1 MILQVNPPKD
11 ITVTP
16 EVPAEVIDNVS
27 EVNIVTISDDTV
39 SQVTAVIQI
48 GDIQK
53 VYVLWDATTTPTY
66 EQIGDWTQAQANAR
80 ILELLN

>member
-1 MILQVNPPKD
+1 MILPVNPPKD
-11 ITVTP
+11 ITVKA

-27 EVNIVTISDDTV
+27 EVNIITISDDTV

-53 VYVLWDATTTPTY
+53 VYVLWEGQAYID
-66 EQIGDWTQAQANAR
+66 IGDWTQLQANNR